1 MRMDLS
7 REEEIKKIP
16 SESLGLVSMN
26 AFQKE
31 FIERI
36 GCMVQPIK
44 LKDLNSNQSNTVR
57 SIKKALLEFRFKKL
71 EQFRP
76 ESKTNKNE
84 NLSDAYESND
94 LCLED
99 RLIKFDK
106 EVIGKECPNTPE
118 NHRLMRPEM
127 LKMLLERQPTNIVE
141 FGEKIPPYL
150 RIPMQTLH
158 PKNPDYQSKY
168 IKDVVNIIGEFWKRK
183 ALALRLLF
191 DMRGF

>member
-31 FIERI
+31 VIERI
-36 GCMVQPIK
+36 GCRVQPIK

-84 NLSDAYESND
+84 ILSDEYESND

-106 EVIGKECPNTPE
+106 EVIRKECPNTPE

-141 FGEKIPPYL
+141 FGEKIPQYL
-150 RIPMQTLH
+150 RKSMQKDDFGHLIDSKH
-158 PKNPDYQSKY
+158 PDCQNKF
-168 IKDVVNIIGEFWKRK
+168 IKDVVNIIGEFWKR
-183 ALALRLLF
+183 
-191 DMRGF
+191 

>member
-7 REEEIKKIP
+7 REEETKKLL
-16 SESLGLVSMN
+16 SESVGLVSMR
-26 AFQKE
+26 ASQKE
-31 FIERI
+31 LAERI
-36 GCMVQPIK
+36 GCRVQHIK

-57 SIKKALLEFRFKKL
+57 SIKNALLEFRFKKL

-84 NLSDAYESND
+84 ILSDDYESNN

-99 RLIKFDK
+99 RLIKYDQ
-106 EVIGKECPNTPE
+106 EVIRKECPNTSE

-127 LKMLLERQPTNIVE
+127 LEMLLELLPTNIVE
-141 FGEKIPPYL
+141 FGEKIPQYL

-158 PKNPDYQSKY
+158 PTNPDSQSKY
-168 IKDVVNIIGEFWKRK
+168 IKDVVNIIDEFGER
-183 ALALRLLF
+183 
-191 DMRGF
+191 

>member
-36 GCMVQPIK
+36 GCRVQPIK
-44 LKDLNSNQSNTVR
+44 LKDLNSNQSKTVR
-57 SIKKALLEFRFKKL
+57 SIKKAFLEFRFKKL

-84 NLSDAYESND
+84 ILSDEYESND

-99 RLIKFDK
+99 RLIKFRLIKFDK
-106 EVIGKECPNTPE
+106 EVIRKECPNTPE

-127 LKMLLERQPTNIVE
+127 LEMLHARQPTNIVE
-141 FGEKIPPYL
+141 FGEKIPQYL
-150 RIPMQTLH
+150 RESMQKDDFGHLIDSKH
-158 PKNPDYQSKY
+158 PDCQNKF
-168 IKDVVNIIGEFWKRK
+168 IKDVVNIIGEFWKR
-183 ALALRLLF
+183 
-191 DMRGF
+191 

>member
-36 GCMVQPIK
+36 GCRVQPIK
-44 LKDLNSNQSNTVR
+44 LKDLNSNQSKTVR

-84 NLSDAYESND
+84 ILSDEYESND

-99 RLIKFDK
+99 RLIKFRLIKFDK
-106 EVIGKECPNTPE
+106 EVIRKECPNTPE

-127 LKMLLERQPTNIVE
+127 LEMLLERQPTNIVE
-141 FGEKIPPYL
+141 FGEKIPLYL
-150 RIPMQTLH
+150 RKSMQKDDFGHLIDSKH
-158 PKNPDYQSKY
+158 PDCQNKF
-168 IKDVVNIIGEFWKRK
+168 IKDVVNIIGEFWKR
-183 ALALRLLF
+183 
-191 DMRGF
+191 

>member
-36 GCMVQPIK
+36 GCRVQPIK
-44 LKDLNSNQSNTVR
+44 LNALNNNQSKTFK
-57 SIKKALLEFRFKKL
+57 SIKKALLEFRFDKV
-71 EQFRP
+71 EQFWP
-76 ESKTNKNE
+76 ESKTNEKEVVSNE
-84 NLSDAYESND
+84 YESND

-106 EVIGKECPNTPE
+106 EVIRKECPNTPE

-141 FGEKIPPYL
+141 FGEKIPQYL
-150 RIPMQTLH
+150 RKSMQKDDFGHLIDSKH
-158 PKNPDYQSKY
+158 PDCQNKF
-168 IKDVVNIIGEFWKRK
+168 IKDVVNIIGKFGKR
-183 ALALRLLF
+183 
-191 DMRGF
+191 